1 MKRILL
7 FCIIFSITQLTSLKA
22 QKGYF
27 SIGATSL
34 TNKGFNPGFTF
45 GGGYI
50 QNNFGVGV
58 MGDFWGIGRK
68 KEDFAVV
75 SFDLRAYLTGNSIS
89 PYFSLQPGVVL
100 YEKSIYGVQMK
111 GHLAGSVLLGLD
123 ANFKEDRPGL
133 NLFVGY
139 QYVSFKVD
147 KDILSSGNYFKSG
160 ITFVLN

>member
-1 MKRILL
+1 MKHILL
-7 FCIIFSITQLTSLKA
+7 FCLIFSITQKNSLKA
-22 QKGYF
+22 QRGYF

-50 QNNFGVGV
+50 HNNFGIGV
-58 MGDFWGIGRK
+58 MGDFWGIGPL
-68 KEDFAVV
+68 KEDFAV
-75 SFDLRAYLTGNSIS
+75 SSIDLRAYLTRNNVS

-100 YEKSIYGVQMK
+100 YEKSIYGVHMK

-123 ANFKEDRPGL
+123 ANFKEGGPGL

-139 QYVSFKVD
+139 QYVSFKID
-147 KDILSSGNYFKSG
+147 KDILSTGNYFKSG
-160 ITFVLN
+160 IAFLLN